1 MNDSE
6 VAAPMS
12 ITDAVL
18 AGIYPPFV
26 ANDA

>member
-1 MNDSE
+1 MNDRE
-6 VAAPMS
+6 VAAS
-12 ITDAVL
+12 IGITDAVL